1 MEKKDLKL
9 NLLKEKKLLLVLL
22 MVFPEPKNMVFMVG
36 LNGNTLKL
44 KLLGT
49 LFTDITTMILKL
61 IPI

>member
-1 MEKKDLKL
+1 
-9 NLLKEKKLLLVLL
+9 
-22 MVFPEPKNMVFMVG
+22 MVFMVG